1 MGRVMWRLLC
11 GSLINADI
19 GSCFLSDSNY
29 EAQAG
34 ERALFL
40 KLSDNSGCFAG
51 ERRMGSW
58 KRLLL
63 EGIW

>member
-1 MGRVMWRLLC
+1 MWRLLC

-19 GSCFLSDSNY
+19 GACFLSDSNY

-40 KLSDNSGCFAG
+40 KLSDSSGCFVG
-51 ERRMGSW
+51 ERRRMGSW
-58 KRLLL
+58 ERSLL
-63 EGIW
+63 EGGW